1 MWNYLVNLS
10 KCVKTFQKLN
20 AMLQSWFWFFF
31 SYVNKN
37 ASFQKSLQEFFFK
50 RSKKFYLVYQILAA
64 VMDYYA
70 DWNLPPWLWLKQM
83 YVTVKLL
90 FSIV

>member
-1 MWNYLVNLS
+1 MCQNISKTECNVAVLVLI
-10 KCVKTFQKLN
+10 
-20 AMLQSWFWFFF
+20 FF